1 MRARTIA
8 LNNAGFLWAISSFTA
23 LASPPWLHT
32 WDFRVASAWPPSGQQ
47 ADGRRSKN
55 LLSLLGL
62 SYPSVFKDPSSSL
75 VKARGLSLKSS
86 GNWRNLCLRVAEESA
101 MLEPKAVERSLQP
114 FPCRRHWQGPWNRQQ
129 ETWVQVSIL
138 PMRHQ
143 PVSLGK
149 QQQLKNEQIFI
160 EESLYARHQ
169 ALHTKLILN
178 RGMLKDSELEDKT
191 GTPESVLVSG
201 HPSDSDIVGPWIL
214 TLRLSDLQDSEEGS
228 RVEPHNRRCCVRE
241 E

>member
-1 MRARTIA
+1 
-8 LNNAGFLWAISSFTA
+8 
-23 LASPPWLHT
+23 
-32 WDFRVASAWPPSGQQ
+32 
-47 ADGRRSKN
+47 
-55 LLSLLGL
+55 
-62 SYPSVFKDPSSSL
+62 
-75 VKARGLSLKSS
+75 
-86 GNWRNLCLRVAEESA
+86 
-101 MLEPKAVERSLQP
+101 MLEPKAVERSLRP

-138 PMRHQ
+138 PMGHQ

-160 EESLYARHQ
+160 EESLYARLQ
-169 ALHTKLILN
+169 AGILN

-214 TLRLSDLQDSEEGS
+214 TLRLSDPGDSEEGS
-228 RVEPHNRRCCVRE
+228 RVEHHNRRCCVWE
-241 E
+241 K